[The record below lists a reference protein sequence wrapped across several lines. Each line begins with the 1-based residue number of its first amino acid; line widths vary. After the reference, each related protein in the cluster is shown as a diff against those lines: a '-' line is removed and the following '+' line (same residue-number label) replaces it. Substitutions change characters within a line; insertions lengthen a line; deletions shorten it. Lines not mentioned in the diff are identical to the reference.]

1 MTDRE
6 REDVL
11 LNQAVKR
18 GLLDAEDVST
28 LRSMPPKVGST
39 LRYGPRLDRL
49 VEQGKLSEGQLE
61 RLSAEL
67 TAFERTL
74 DGRAESIPS
83 VPQLEKVSVQ
93 LPPWLA
99 QWSQYEVLGLLG
111 QGGMGMVYRARDRRL
126 SREVA
131 LKFISVTDDQL
142 RKRFL
147 TEARAQARLNHEF
160 ICKVFEVGEVQGH
173 PYIAMELVQGKPLS
187 TIHRSL
193 NREQKLTLVRDISHA
208 VHTAHSLGIIHRVVV
223 QSANR
228 RQALLFFFARNRW
241 GTGEGGQVSD
251 DNRWRS
257 RLDHAARGTAL
268 GGLRSSRN
276 SPRLP

>member
-1 MTDRE
+1 
-6 REDVL
+6 
-11 LNQAVKR
+11 
-18 GLLDAEDVST
+18 
-28 LRSMPPKVGST
+28 
-39 LRYGPRLDRL
+39 
-49 VEQGKLSEGQLE
+49 
-61 RLSAEL
+61 
-67 TAFERTL
+67 
-74 DGRAESIPS
+74 
-83 VPQLEKVSVQ
+83 
-93 LPPWLA
+93 
-99 QWSQYEVLGLLG
+99 VLGLLG

-208 VHTAHSLGIIHRVVV
+208 VHTAHSLGIIHRDVKLPLVPSRNENRTGLGKRREKARGRSSIPVWMSICSMLVV
-223 QSANR
+223 SYRRKSKR
-228 RQALLFFFARNRW
+228 RQGHHPA
-241 GTGEGGQVSD
+241 V
-251 DNRWRS
+251 
-257 RLDHAARGTAL
+257 
-268 GGLRSSRN
+268 
-276 SPRLP
+276 